1 MRLSCISLGVYAALL
16 TGSGLCQT
24 SPSPAQRFG
33 SSIADLV
40 PQPPQTVPLY
50 AGEIPGSK
58 ATTDEETKLSFGGAI
73 EKVSRPTMTVYLP
86 GKAKSNGSSIII
98 FPGGGYVMESYEME
112 GTSIAEAFQDRG
124 VAALLIKYRLP
135 NDATMVDKSI
145 GPLQDAQRAIQMARE
160 NASKWNIDPGKIG
173 VIGFSAGGH
182 LASTVG
188 THFDKALIPN
198 TGNTSLRPDFMVL
211 VYPVISMAS
220 QLTHQGSRDALLGK
234 NPAASLVQ
242 LFSNDQQVTERTP
255 PALLLHATDDLLVDV
270 DNSVAFYEALHH
282 HNVPAGMILFPKGN
296 HGFFGIARDEW
307 MEPVFTWMLKNGWM
321 KP

>member
-1 MRLSCISLGVYAALL
+1 MRRSVVSFAVFVSLI
-16 TGSGLCQT
+16 TGSGWCQT
-24 SPSPAQRFG
+24 GSSPAQRFG
-33 SSIADLV
+33 RSIAELV
-40 PQPPQTVPLY
+40 PQPPRTLPLY
-50 AGEIPGSK
+50 ESEIPNSK
-58 ATTDEETKLSFGGAI
+58 AAADEEAKLRGGGI
-73 EKVSRPTMTVYLP
+73 ETVSRPTLTAYLP
-86 GKAKSNGSSIII
+86 GKAKSNGSSILI

-112 GTSIAEAFQDRG
+112 GTRIAEAFQDRG
-124 VAALLIKYRLP
+124 VAALLVKYRLP
-135 NDATMVDKSI
+135 SDATMVDKSI

-160 NASKWNIDPGKIG
+160 NASKWDIDPSKIG
-173 VIGFSAGGH
+173 VLGFSAGGH

-188 THFDKALIPN
+188 THFDKAYIPN
-198 TGNTSLRPDFMVL
+198 SSNTSLRPDFMVL

-220 QLTHQGSRDALLGK
+220 ELTHQGSRDALLGK

-270 DNSVAFYEALHH
+270 DNSVVFYEALHH
-282 HNVPAGMILFPKGN
+282 HNVPAAMILFQKGN

-307 MEPVFTWMLKNGWM
+307 MQPIFTWMSKNGWM